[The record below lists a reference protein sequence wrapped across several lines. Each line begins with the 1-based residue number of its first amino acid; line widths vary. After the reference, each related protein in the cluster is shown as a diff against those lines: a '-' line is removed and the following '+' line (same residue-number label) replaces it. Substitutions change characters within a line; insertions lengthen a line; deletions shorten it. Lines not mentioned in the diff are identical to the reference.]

1 MCVEVNEGSYG
12 ARSAKDGLDSVDNL
26 MANTRNVPIE
36 EIETRFPLRIERYEL
51 RPDPPGAGEWRG
63 GIGVVREV
71 RALAGG
77 YLSCNGDRHLEAPLG
92 VFGGGDGLAG
102 RLTLNPDQPD
112 EEAMR
117 SKASGRRLAPG
128 DVVRYTAATSG
139 GYGDPRARPPHRVLA
154 DWLDGYIGLDTAQDV
169 YGVVIRP
176 DDRAVD
182 EAATARLR
190 NSTRPSL
197 GPET

>member
-1 MCVEVNEGSYG
+1 MEVNEGSYG
-12 ARSAKDGLDSVDNL
+12 ARSTKDGLDSVDNL

-71 RALAGG
+71 RTLVGG
-77 YLSCNGDRHLEAPLG
+77 YLSCNGDRHLEAPVG
-92 VFGGGDGLAG
+92 VFGGDDGLAG
-102 RLTLNPDQPD
+102 RLTLNPGRPD

-139 GYGDPRARPPHRVLA
+139 GYGNPRARAPHRVLS
-154 DWLDGYIGLDTAQDV
+154 DWLDDYIDLATARDV
-169 YGVVIRP
+169 YGVVIHP
-176 DDRAVD
+176 EDRTVD
-182 EAATARLR
+182 EAATVRLR
-190 NSTRPSL
+190 SSSAPRSAP
-197 GPET
+197 